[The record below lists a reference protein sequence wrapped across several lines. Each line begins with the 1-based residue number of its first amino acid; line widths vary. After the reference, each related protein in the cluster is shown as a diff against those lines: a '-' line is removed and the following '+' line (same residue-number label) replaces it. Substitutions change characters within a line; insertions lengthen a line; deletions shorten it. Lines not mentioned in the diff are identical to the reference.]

1 MTFRDGGKDRERN
14 EFPVAGKPRDLQGR
28 RDGVAAQLRALA
40 AA

>member
-14 EFPVAGKPRDLQGR
+14 EFPVVNKPRNLQGR

-40 AA
+40 TA